1 MPGSLGARD
10 NYGDTPAHLAA
21 FNGHVELS
29 QYIAVASQLTPLMIA
44 VLLRE
49 HKRVKRLLSLQG
61 SDPRIGVVY
70 NGITHSAQSLSTYQP
85 QYTWGKEVCLHT
97 NWYLDQS
104 LSWSPKNHRL
114 FPPAFRR
121 G

>member
-1 MPGSLGARD
+1 MPGSLGARG
-10 NYGDTPAHLAA
+10 NYGQTPAHYAA
-21 FNGHVELS
+21 AMGHVELS
-29 QYIAVASQLTPLMIA
+29 EYIDFASQLTPLMVA

-61 SDPRIGVVY
+61 SDPRIEVVC

-85 QYTWGKEVCLHT
+85 QYTWGKRVCLHT
-97 NWYLDQS
+97 NWYLEQS